1 MEEIRKNRLDAQ
13 IEQAVDMAIA
23 EMPKEY
29 VIKPFLEA
37 HQVEVKGMLL
47 TEYNETETMELFREE
62 GRAEGRLEGRAEGR
76 LEGRA
81 EGYLE
86 AMVILAKEGL
96 LPVSLA
102 ASLTGMSE
110 EVFRRKLSS

>member
-1 MEEIRKNRLDAQ
+1 
-13 IEQAVDMAIA
+13 
-23 EMPKEY
+23 
-29 VIKPFLEA
+29 
-37 HQVEVKGMLL
+37 MLL
-47 TEYNETETMELFREE
+47 TEYNETETMELFRE
-62 GRAEGRLEGRAEGR
+62 EGRAEGR

-110 EVFRRKLSS
+110 EAFTRKLSS